1 MPLFKQRKY
10 ELGMAYIDR
19 AVRYN
24 RREWQEYRA
33 FIKCVF
39 AKTYRDAIEDFED
52 CRARYGNNYVM
63 DHSYNFYIAIS
74 KLQLNEFVEAE
85 ALLAAE
91 VERQT
96 QEHGA
101 NWVHHLDLFYLGIS
115 KYELGKYEEAIAVFD
130 RALALYPEFSE
141 VLYYKGNCIG
151 RLGNKTEAAQ
161 LTEAAK
167 QYGKEGYTINEDNA
181 MYESY
186 PYQIRWQNWN

>member
-1 MPLFKQRKY
+1 
-10 ELGMAYIDR
+10 MAYIDR